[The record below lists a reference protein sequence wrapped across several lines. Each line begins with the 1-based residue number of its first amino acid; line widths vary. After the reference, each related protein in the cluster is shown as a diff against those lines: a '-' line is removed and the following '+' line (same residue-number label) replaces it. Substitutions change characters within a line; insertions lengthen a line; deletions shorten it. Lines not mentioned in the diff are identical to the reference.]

1 MADFQFLNF
10 DTDTTGGSPTG
21 CTSTL
26 LTVTLTQSD
35 TASKSVS
42 ASTSS
47 VQTGFLSTVVIAD
60 PPDFRVRGAVFH
72 AVNASRTGMILRC
85 TGTLLSGSHYYF
97 TLAIGGSAGNNGL
110 AIYKQNS
117 GVFTLLGTDDLFSA
131 SFALNQWYALDCE
144 VNGTTLN
151 LRVQRKS
158 DAKWLQTD
166 GSWNTSVVVCAT
178 RTDASISGTGGTG
191 GARIIGT
198 ADGVF
203 VDSFHMSPLGDT
215 TGYFT
220 AVSPGIDVAA
230 NGAFWSPGNVD
241 LAESGGLTVIDN
253 GTYFKT
259 GFSGTSF
266 GINLDVTAF
275 KTASIAVGNWGSW
288 LCSVDGGA
296 FQKIVLSDPGVGV
309 FTYTAAVASGLSAGS
324 HKIVAYRDIVDE
336 SNEWTPASPSSPASS
351 VKVVGFHIDTGAA
364 LSSSSGII
372 RLRTKRGII
381 FGDSIVQGYNTTL
394 DPNGTNAP
402 PSTFAE
408 QLAFGLDMEAGKVG
422 KSGSGW
428 VTPGTGSQTG
438 GNAFPVTFSKL
449 WSGKN
454 RDFSSLDFV
463 VVCLGTNDAS
473 SVNSTVQTFLAA
485 ARSAVGASCFIVLC
499 TPFTSNARTAE
510 IKSAVA
516 TYLAA
521 NPSDTKTFVVDSS
534 AILPLLGAAGAYQFD
549 TVHPN
554 STGHAT
560 ESNILTGLISRATGG
575 TSTTVNILSCTAT
588 VLTSTSARI
597 DWIAD
602 PLALKYEILRS
613 TITNPRGYAVVG
625 EVNTGV
631 LTFTDTGVPVGTYV
645 YSVVSTRS

>member
-10 DTDTTGGSPTG
+10 DTDTTGGSPLG

-35 TASKSVS
+35 TPSKSVS

-72 AVNASRTGMILRC
+72 AINASRSGMILRC

-110 AIYKQNS
+110 AIYRQNS

-166 GSWNTSVVVCAT
+166 GTWGTSVVICAT
-178 RTDASISGTGGTG
+178 RTDSSITGTGGTG
-191 GARIIGT
+191 GARMIGT
-198 ADGVF
+198 ADSVF
-203 VDSFHMSPLGDT
+203 VDSWHMSPLGDT
-215 TGYFT
+215 TGYW
-220 AVSPGIDVAA
+220 VPSGIDVAA

-241 LAESGGLTVIDN
+241 LSEGGGLTVIDN

-259 GFSGTSF
+259 GFSGTSL
-266 GINLDVTAF
+266 GINFDVTAF
-275 KTASIAVGNWGSW
+275 KTAAIPVGNWGSW

-296 FQKIVLSDPGVGV
+296 FQKIVLTDPGTGI
-309 FTYTAAVASGLSAGS
+309 FTYTAVVSTGLTAGN
-324 HKIVAYRDIVDE
+324 HTILAYRDIVDE
-336 SNEWTPASPSSPASS
+336 SNEWTPASPASPASS
-351 VKVVGFHIDTGAA
+351 VKVFSFHIDTGASLLA
-364 LSSSSGII
+364 SSGII

-394 DPNGTNAP
+394 DPSGTNSP

-422 KSGSGW
+422 KSGQGFLQ
-428 VTPGTGSQTG
+428 PGTGSETG

-454 RDFSSLDFV
+454 RDLSSLDYII
-463 VVCLGTNDAS
+463 VCLGTNDTA
-473 SVNSTVQTFLAA
+473 SVNSTVQTFLTA
-485 ARSAVGASCFIVLC
+485 ARAAVGASCFIVLC

-510 IKSAVA
+510 IKAALASYV
-516 TYLAA
+516 AA

-534 AILPLLGAAGAYQFD
+534 AVLPLLGASGAYQFD

-560 ESNILTGLISRATGG
+560 ESNILTGLISRATG
-575 TSTTVNILSCTAT
+575 TTTTTVNILSCTVT

-597 DWIAD
+597 NWVSD
-602 PLALKYEILRS
+602 PLALKYEVLRS
-613 TITNPRGYAVVG
+613 LVTNPRGYSVVG

-631 LTFTDTGVPVGTYV
+631 LTFTDTAVPAGTYV
-645 YSVVSTRS
+645 YSVISTRS